1 MNIPATLGI
10 LDAMVA
16 MRSLLMFMAKV
27 AMVAVLVAKVA
38 MLIMAKVAIL
48 QMMVSAMVALLLTL
62 LILMV
67 AMLLVAKVALHLVA
81 VLPMVAMLMAIL
93 NPKATWAKVAVLPM
107 VLVKVSQVAKL
118 TKALAFLSLLMAK
131 ETLTYLMVTL
141 WSGSL
146 CSRGHTVSTPAKRNP
161 PTPVG
166 TGKLRPIL
174 RMRSVFHNNER
185 TRTALPCAAAAF
197 SQPPGSRGCDDLRA
211 TRAHRLP
218 TAPLW
223 LSSS

>member
-1 MNIPATLGI
+1 MSRNGRCEHGRMLRHAPEPTTSSAATSGE
-10 LDAMVA
+10 DPVACAPHSVPYGGTWWHMVA
-16 MRSLLMFMAKV
+16 PFDPGVRAARVGGLSF
-27 AMVAVLVAKVA
+27 
-38 MLIMAKVAIL
+38 
-48 QMMVSAMVALLLTL
+48 
-62 LILMV
+62 
-67 AMLLVAKVALHLVA
+67 HLA
-81 VLPMVAMLMAIL
+81 
-93 NPKATWAKVAVLPM
+93 N
-107 VLVKVSQVAKL
+107 
-118 TKALAFLSLLMAK
+118 
-131 ETLTYLMVTL
+131 ETLTYLV
-141 WSGSL
+141 WAESL
-146 CSRGHTVSTPAKRNP
+146 CSRGHTVSTREEKRP